1 MKKLLLIIM
10 LHIGVYVA
18 TQAQSIGINATGA
31 DPASSAML
39 DVSSTNSGLLIP
51 RIALTATN
59 AATPVTSP
67 ATSLL
72 VYNTA
77 TAGTAPNN
85 VVPGYYF
92 WNGSAWVLLVASS
105 TNGNV
110 GIRNVSPTQALD
122 VTGNVRFSGAL
133 MPNNAAGTSGFIL
146 QSNGANN
153 APTWVTP
160 TSVAQTT
167 SWLQNGNAV
176 TSMQSLGTTTNFALP
191 FITNNVERMRLT
203 TTGNLGIGSSTFDGT
218 NPEKLLVDA
227 GTTTSYNL
235 MTGRGS
241 IDNYLQINVKNNSGG
256 GSASSDLVAT
266 ANNGTEAINYI
277 DMGINSGGY
286 SNTSLPVLAGAN
298 TAYLYA
304 TGADFVIGNGTA
316 TRPLRFFTGGFTAAN
331 ERLRID
337 GTGRVGIGNTS
348 PAEILDVT
356 GNVRFTGALLPA
368 GSAGT
373 SGQIL
378 QSNGTNTA
386 PSWVAPATIVG
397 TSTWILD
404 GNNVAAARP
413 LGTTSNFDLPFIT
426 NNTEKMR
433 ITAAG
438 SIGIGT
444 STVTDEKVLVDAGT
458 TIQTAISAVGTLND
472 FLEINVQNFSNGA
485 LASSDVVATANNG
498 TENSVYIDMGINSA
512 GYNNGNSNILNGAN
526 LAYLYSNANDLKIGN
541 GTPGR
546 DLVLFTNP
554 VGGIL
559 GTNTANGLER
569 IRITAAGF
577 VGIGTNNPAHL
588 LHLGTNDAVK
598 PGGGTWA
605 SPSDRRLKKDIAD
618 FTDGMNVLTKIK
630 PVSFRYN
637 GMAGMPDDGK
647 QYIGIIAQDMQQA
660 APYTIDTFTDSETK
674 IDYLK
679 YDPNAVTYIL
689 INAVKEQQATIE
701 KLQKQLDEQ
710 NKRLTALENK
720 LK

>member
-1 MKKLLLIIM
+1 MKKSLLVLILCIVVIHTT
-10 LHIGVYVA
+10 L
-18 TQAQSIGINATGA
+18 AQSIGINATGA

-39 DVSSTNSGLLIP
+39 DIASTNSGLLIP

-85 VVPGYYF
+85 VIPGYYF

-110 GIRNVSPTQALD
+110 GIRNTSPTQALD

-133 MPNNAAGTSGFIL
+133 MPNNSAGTTGYIL
-146 QSNGANN
+146 QSNGAAS

-160 TSVAQTT
+160 ASVAQTT

-176 TSMQSLGTTTNFALP
+176 TSMQSIGTTSNFALP
-191 FITNNVERMRLT
+191 FITNNGERMRLT

-227 GTTTSYNL
+227 GTTASYNL
-235 MTGRGS
+235 MAGRAS
-241 IDNYLQINVKNNSGG
+241 IDNYLQINLKNNSGG
-256 GSASSDLVAT
+256 GSASSDIVAT
-266 ANNGTEAINYI
+266 SNNGTESINYI

-286 SNTSLPVLAGAN
+286 SNTSLPVLGGAN

-331 ERLRID
+331 ERMRID
-337 GTGRVGIGNTS
+337 GSGRVGIGNTS
-348 PAEILDVT
+348 PAEVLDVT

-373 SGQIL
+373 SGYIL
-378 QSNGTNTA
+378 QSNGTGTA
-386 PSWVAPATIVG
+386 PSWVTPGTVVGSATWV
-397 TSTWILD
+397 LD
-404 GNNVAAARP
+404 GNNVAAARSI
-413 LGTTSNFDLPFIT
+413 GTTSNFDLPFIT
-426 NNTEKMR
+426 NNTERLR
-433 ITAAG
+433 ITNAG
-438 SIGIGT
+438 NVGIGT
-444 STVTDEKVLVDAGT
+444 STVTDEKLLVDAGT
-458 TIQTAISAVGTLND
+458 DIQTAISAVGTLND
-472 FLEINVQNFSNGA
+472 FLEINVQNFSNGT

-512 GYNNGNSNILNGAN
+512 GYSNGNSNILNGAN
-526 LAYLYSNANDLKIGN
+526 LAYVYSNANDLKIGN

-546 DLVLFTNP
+546 NLVLFTNP
-554 VGGIL
+554 VGGVL

-569 IRITAAGF
+569 LRITSAGF
-577 VGIGTNNPAHL
+577 VGVGTNNPTHL
-588 LHLGTNDAVK
+588 LHLGADDAVK
-598 PGGGTWA
+598 PGGGNWS
-605 SPSDRRLKKDIAD
+605 SPSDRRLKKDISD
-618 FTDGMNVLTKIK
+618 FTDGLNVLSKIK

-637 GMAGMPDDGK
+637 GTAGLPNDGK
-647 QYIGIIAQDMQQA
+647 KYIGIIAQDMQEV
-660 APYTIDTFTDSETK
+660 APYTIETFLDNETNTE
-674 IDYLK
+674 YLN
-679 YDPNAVTYIL
+679 YNANAVTYIL

-701 KLQKQLDEQ
+701 KLQKQLEEQ
-710 NKRLTALENK
+710 NKRLTLLESK